1 MNTPGTLASSIG
13 AIVSLVTALG
23 VGSAVGA
30 FFGAFFQSRFEHRK
44 HLNEQEHELKRR
56 RYLCIL
62 ILMLAKLDPKTG
74 LRHVHEHRPD
84 LQDLDDLDTEIRTEL
99 FNAVLFASDDVVSSM
114 ADFIR
119 KPEYGSYVST
129 AAAMRRD
136 LWSKKTSIDE
146 TALKVVSEDLVLEKH
161 NREAY
166 R

>member
-1 MNTPGTLASSIG
+1 MSAPGTLASSVG

-23 VGSAVGA
+23 VGSAVGT

-74 LRHVHEHRPD
+74 LRHLHDHRPD
-84 LQDLDDLDTEIRTEL
+84 LQDLDDLDAEIRTEL
-99 FNAVLFASDDVVSSM
+99 FNAVLFASDEVVSSM
-114 ADFIR
+114 AEFIR
-119 KPEYGSYVST
+119 KPEYRSYVST

-136 LWSKKTSIDE
+136 LWNKKTSINE
-146 TALKVVSEDLVLEKH
+146 TALKVVSEEMFTAAQD
-161 NREAY
+161 R
-166 R
+166 